1 MFIKMIEKTFKLSD
15 NTQKVIEPVIKDENL
30 HYMHMVLPN
39 GEGLPVHTTNA
50 NVYMTVV
57 SGELSISLAGS
68 EFNNYPERTVLKIPQ
83 GIEMNARNN
92 SSETLELIVI
102 KSPSPKN

>member
-1 MFIKMIEKTFKLSD
+1 MTEKIFRLSD
-15 NTQKVIEPVIKDENL
+15 NTQKIIEPIIKDENI
-30 HYMHMVLPN
+30 HYMHMVLPK

-50 NVYMTVV
+50 NVYMTVIT
-57 SGELSISLAGS
+57 GELSISLGGS

-92 SSETLELIVI
+92 GEKTLELIVI
-102 KSPSPKN
+102 KSPAPKN

>member
-1 MFIKMIEKTFKLSD
+1 MTEQIFKLSD
-15 NTQKVIEPVIKDENL
+15 NAQKVIEAVIKDENI
-30 HYMHMVLPN
+30 HYMHMVLPED
-39 GEGLPVHTTNA
+39 EGLPVHTTNA

-57 SGELSISLAGS
+57 TGELSISLAGS

-92 SSETLELIVI
+92 GEKTLELIVI
-102 KSPSPKN
+102 KSPAPKN

>member
-1 MFIKMIEKTFKLSD
+1 MTEKIYKFSD
-15 NTQKVIEPVIKDENL
+15 NSQKVIEPVIKDDNL
-30 HYMHMVLPN
+30 HYMHMVLPK

-68 EFNNYPERTVLKIPQ
+68 EFNIYPERTVLKIPQ
-83 GIEMNARNN
+83 GIEMNAKNN
-92 SSETLELIVI
+92 GEKTLELIVV
-102 KSPSPKN
+102 KSPAPKN

>member
-1 MFIKMIEKTFKLSD
+1 MTEKIFRLSD
-15 NTQKVIEPVIKDENL
+15 NTKKVIEAVIKDENI
-30 HYMHMVLPN
+30 HYMHMVLPE

-57 SGELSISLAGS
+57 LGELSISLAGA

-92 SSETLELIVI
+92 GEKTLELIVI
-102 KSPSPKN
+102 KSPAPKN

>member
-1 MFIKMIEKTFKLSD
+1 MTEKIFRLSD
-15 NTQKVIEPVIKDENL
+15 NTQKIIGPIIKDENI
-30 HYMHMVLPN
+30 HYMHMVLPK

-50 NVYMTVV
+50 NVYMTVIT
-57 SGELSISLAGS
+57 GELSISLGGS

-92 SSETLELIVI
+92 GEKTLELIVI
-102 KSPSPKN
+102 KSPAPKN

>member
-1 MFIKMIEKTFKLSD
+1 MTEKIFKLSD
-15 NTQKVIEPVIKDENL
+15 NTQKVIEPVIKDENI
-30 HYMHMVLPN
+30 HYMHMVLPA

-57 SGELSISLAGS
+57 TGELSISLGGS
-68 EFNNYPERTVLKIPQ
+68 EFNNYSEHTVLKIPQ

-92 SSETLELIVI
+92 SEKTLELIVI
-102 KSPSPKN
+102 KSPAPQN

>member
-1 MFIKMIEKTFKLSD
+1 MTEKVYKFSD

-50 NVYMTVV
+50 NVYMTEPLKYQYNPV
-57 SGELSISLAGS
+57 SCS
-68 EFNNYPERTVLKIPQ
+68 
-83 GIEMNARNN
+83 
-92 SSETLELIVI
+92 
-102 KSPSPKN
+102 

>member
-1 MFIKMIEKTFKLSD
+1 MIEQTFKLSD
-15 NTQKVIEPVIKDENL
+15 NTQKVIEAVIKDENL
-30 HYMHMVLPN
+30 HYMHMVLPE

-83 GIEMNARNN
+83 GIEMDARNKG
-92 SSETLELIVI
+92 EKTLELIVI
-102 KSPSPKN
+102 KSPAPKN